1 MGGNNGYELQEDVD
15 LRNGSSNLLS
25 VYLADIGHF
34 DLLHRDEEVEYG
46 RRVIDG
52 KRTYIRKML
61 ETRPGISFGTSI
73 LEEILDGKLSLH
85 SIKKIGKKEDRK
97 ERLTTDVRTLRSM
110 ESAIEKEYAKLLN
123 HESSKHQKTIS
134 AKKIKRKI
142 RKCRILVE
150 DELIV
155 GTKFYNHTGLKD
167 SLHDNLVNL
176 NILYPIYEIIQRYD
190 DEIDINLGN
199 LITFR
204 KLKETLNEICRKL
217 KTTQR
222 PHKYSKR
229 ININVDDYIER
240 LNDIVSSNSETLD
253 SMLLSI
259 TSVRDVLNEY
269 YTKIGESPR
278 RFNCRI
284 DEINK
289 YFSDYQS
296 AKNIMAEKNLK
307 LVVSIAKM
315 YRNRGIDFQDL
326 IAEGN
331 VGLLTAI
338 EKFDYGRGNKFST
351 MATWWIR
358 QAISSALR
366 NKRLIKMPEPLQDK
380 ARRLN
385 YEISYEESNARVSST
400 QMEDLT
406 GVNNSEVMRLLKSY
420 GGKIASLDERF
431 GTSEGSDNLGSYLI
445 SSDSEEVLDNVSDNE
460 RREYVEFV
468 LNNVLNNQER
478 DVIKLKLGIHDGGRY
493 VLYNNVVINLRE
505 NETMTHE
512 EIGDLIKLTRER
524 IRQIY
529 HKSIKKLGLA
539 CFNLKRFQNA

>member
-110 ESAIEKEYAKLLN
+110 ESAIEKEYAKL
-123 HESSKHQKTIS
+123 
-134 AKKIKRKI
+134 
-142 RKCRILVE
+142 
-150 DELIV
+150 
-155 GTKFYNHTGLKD
+155 FNHTGLKD

-229 ININVDDYIER
+229 ININVDDYIKR

-338 EKFDYGRGNKFST
+338 EKFDYKRGNKFST
-351 MATWWIR
+351 MATWWIK
-358 QAISSALR
+358 QAITCALR
-366 NKRLIKMPEPLQDK
+366 NKRIIKMPEPLQDK

-445 SSDSEEVLDNVSDNE
+445 SSDSEEVLDNV
-460 RREYVEFV
+460 
-468 LNNVLNNQER
+468 LNNQER